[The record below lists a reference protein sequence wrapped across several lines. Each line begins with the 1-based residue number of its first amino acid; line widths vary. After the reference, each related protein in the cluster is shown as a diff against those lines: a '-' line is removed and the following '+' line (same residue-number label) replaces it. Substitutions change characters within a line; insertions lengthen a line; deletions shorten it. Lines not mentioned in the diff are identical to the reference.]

1 MKSLTIKTIA
11 NELGLSLSAV
21 SKALNNYPDISEA
34 TRQLVVNKAV
44 ELGYS
49 PNMFARNLVKNIS
62 TSIGVVVRDT
72 STIYG
77 ELLKPIS
84 QAALKNNL
92 SIVMGDSNRSHE
104 LEMRHIR
111 AMIDSRVLGLI
122 IAPVTTDTT
131 DIDQAVAGRFPIVYL
146 GGHVTG
152 NKKNI
157 VSVDSAEGTKMAM
170 NYLFSLGHKDIALVS
185 DFSQSDST
193 NIKLEIYRKEMN
205 RNHLNPTAFFDKS
218 VDGDLV
224 SAGYRIVDRILNS
237 GRRYTAIFAVK
248 DMLAAIIIQALR
260 ERGLSVPDDISVIG
274 YDGANVSAYPMVNLT
289 TIAQPKKV
297 IAQKLVEIITRQAD
311 NPAKAEPEQ
320 FYAKP
325 ELVIRKSC
333 TEIV

>member
-1 MKSLTIKTIA
+1 MKNLTIKTIA
-11 NELGLSLSAV
+11 NELGLSLSSV

-34 TRQLVVNKAV
+34 TKQLVINKAV

-49 PNMFARNLVKNIS
+49 PNMLARNLVKNTS

-111 AMIDSRVLGLI
+111 AMIDSRVMGLI

-131 DIDQAVAGRFPIVYL
+131 DIDQAVAGRFPVVYL

-157 VSVDSAEGTKMAM
+157 VSVDSEEGSKMAM
-170 NYLFSLGHKDIALVS
+170 NYLFSLGHRDIALVS
-185 DFSQSDST
+185 DHNHSDST
-193 NIKLEIYRKEMN
+193 NVKLDVYRKEMN
-205 RNHLNPTAFFDKS
+205 RSHLNPAVFLDKS
-218 VDGDLV
+218 EDGDLV
-224 SAGYRIVDRILNS
+224 AAGYRIVDRMLNS
-237 GRRYTAIFAVK
+237 GRWFTAVFAVK

-260 ERGLSVPDDISVIG
+260 EHGLSVPEDVSVIG

-289 TIAQPKKV
+289 TIAMPKKV
-297 IAQKLVEIITRQAD
+297 IAQKLVEIITRQAED
-311 NPAKAEPEQ
+311 PSKAVPEQ

>member
-1 MKSLTIKTIA
+1 MKNLTIKTIA

-34 TRQLVVNKAV
+34 TRQLVINKAV

-49 PNMFARNLVKNIS
+49 PNMLARNLVKNTS

-111 AMIDSRVLGLI
+111 AMIDSRIMGLI

-131 DIDQAVAGRFPIVYL
+131 DIDQAVAGRFPVVYL

-157 VSVDSAEGTKMAM
+157 VSVDSEEGSKMAM
-170 NYLFSLGHKDIALVS
+170 NYLFSLGHRNIALVS
-185 DFSQSDST
+185 DHNQSDST
-193 NIKLEIYRKEMN
+193 NVKLDVYRKEMN
-205 RNHLNPTAFFDKS
+205 RNHLNPTVFLDKS
-218 VDGDLV
+218 EDGDLV
-224 SAGYRIVDRILNS
+224 AAGYRIVDRMLNS
-237 GRRYTAIFAVK
+237 GRRFTAVFAVK

-260 ERGLSVPDDISVIG
+260 EQGLSVPEDVSVIG

-289 TIAQPKKV
+289 TIAMPKNV
-297 IAQKLVEIITRQAD
+297 IARKLVEIITRQAED
-311 NPAKAEPEQ
+311 PSKAVPEQ

>member
-1 MKSLTIKTIA
+1 MKNLTIKTIA
-11 NELGLSLSAV
+11 NELGLSLSSV

-34 TRQLVVNKAV
+34 TKQLVINKAV

-49 PNMFARNLVKNIS
+49 PNMLARNLVKNTS

-111 AMIDSRVLGLI
+111 AMIDSRVMGLI

-131 DIDQAVAGRFPIVYL
+131 DIDQAVAGRFPVVYL

-157 VSVDSAEGTKMAM
+157 VSVDSEEGSKMAM
-170 NYLFSLGHKDIALVS
+170 NYLFSLGHRDIALVS
-185 DFSQSDST
+185 DHNQSDST
-193 NIKLEIYRKEMN
+193 NVKLDVYRKEMN
-205 RNHLNPTAFFDKS
+205 RSHLNPAVFLDKS
-218 VDGDLV
+218 EDGDLV
-224 SAGYRIVDRILNS
+224 AAGYRIVDRMLNS
-237 GRRYTAIFAVK
+237 GRKFTAVFAVK

-260 ERGLSVPDDISVIG
+260 EHGLSVPEDVSVIG

-289 TIAQPKKV
+289 TIAIPKKV
-297 IAQKLVEIITRQAD
+297 IAQKLVEIITRQTED
-311 NPAKAEPEQ
+311 PSKAVPEQ

>member
-49 PNMFARNLVKNIS
+49 PNMFARNLVKNMS

-84 QAALKNNL
+84 QAALKSNL
-92 SIVMGDSNRSHE
+92 SIVMGDSNRNHE

-152 NKKNI
+152 NKNNI

-170 NYLFSLGHKDIALVS
+170 NYLFR
-185 DFSQSDST
+185 
-193 NIKLEIYRKEMN
+193 IY
-205 RNHLNPTAFFDKS
+205 
-218 VDGDLV
+218 
-224 SAGYRIVDRILNS
+224 
-237 GRRYTAIFAVK
+237 
-248 DMLAAIIIQALR
+248 
-260 ERGLSVPDDISVIG
+260 G
-274 YDGANVSAYPMVNLT
+274 YD
-289 TIAQPKKV
+289 
-297 IAQKLVEIITRQAD
+297 
-311 NPAKAEPEQ
+311 
-320 FYAKP
+320 
-325 ELVIRKSC
+325 
-333 TEIV
+333 